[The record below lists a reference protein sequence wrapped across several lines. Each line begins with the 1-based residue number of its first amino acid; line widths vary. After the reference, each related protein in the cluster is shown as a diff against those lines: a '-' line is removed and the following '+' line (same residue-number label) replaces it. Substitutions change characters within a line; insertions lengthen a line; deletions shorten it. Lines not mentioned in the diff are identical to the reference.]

1 VRIRRHGF
9 RFRPPIAIEVMDERD
24 ERDEHWR
31 PGGRG
36 WKKIRRAVRE
46 ETFVRRCRY
55 WRASVKARVVTRKPV
70 MLPLIIPGKLPPFMC
85 DISPRRGSGREAS
98 PRRRCN
104 DRWHRRPV
112 DFDAFPL

>member
-24 ERDEHWR
+24 ERDEPWR

-46 ETFVRRCRY
+46 ETLPIL
-55 WRASVKARVVTRKPV
+55 AS
-70 MLPLIIPGKLPPFMC
+70 IGK
-85 DISPRRGSGREAS
+85 SPRRNSETRYA
-98 PRRRCN
+98 PA
-104 DRWHRRPV
+104 DHPWQTAPV
-112 DFDAFPL
+112 YV